1 MPAPITTI
9 DLMRH
14 GEPVGGRKYRG
25 QTDDPLS
32 EKGWQ
37 QMRAALGAHKPWQH
51 IVSSPLTRCLAFAT
65 EVAQRH
71 TLPLSIDARF
81 MEVKFGVWEGKT
93 ADQLRAAD
101 PDVIERFK
109 RDPINQRPTG
119 AEPLADFLARVREG
133 WSDLLKE
140 HAGKHVLLVCHA
152 GVIRM
157 VLAHALNLP
166 LASTYRIDVPS
177 AGLTRLKVQGL
188 GDAAQ
193 HQLLFH
199 HGRLSNE

>member
-1 MPAPITTI
+1 MSEPITTI
-9 DLMRH
+9 DLLRH

-25 QTDDPLS
+25 QIDDPLS
-32 EKGWQ
+32 DKGWQ
-37 QMRAALGAHKPWQH
+37 QMRATVGEHKPWQR
-51 IVSSPLTRCLAFAT
+51 IVSSPLSRCIAFAT
-65 EVAQRH
+65 ELAQQH
-71 TLPLSIDARF
+71 DLPLSVDARF

-93 ADQLRAAD
+93 ADQLRADD

-109 RDPINQRPTG
+109 RDPLNQRPAG
-119 AEPLADFLARVREG
+119 AERLEDFLARVRDG
-133 WSDLLKE
+133 WNDLLVE

-157 VLAHALNLP
+157 ALAHALNLP

-177 AGLTRLKVQGL
+177 AGLTRIRVQGL
-188 GDAAQ
+188 GESAQ

-199 HGRLSNE
+199 HGQPG

>member
-1 MPAPITTI
+1 MPEGFTTI
-9 DLMRH
+9 DLLRH

-32 EKGWQ
+32 DKGWQ
-37 QMRAALGAHKPWQH
+37 QMRAAVGEHQPWQQ
-51 IVSSPLTRCLAFAT
+51 IVSSPLSRCLAFAT
-65 EVAQRH
+65 ELAQRH
-71 TLPLSIDARF
+71 ALPLSVDARF
-81 MEVKFGVWEGKT
+81 MEVKFGVWEGQT
-93 ADQLRAAD
+93 ADQLRASD
-101 PDVIERFK
+101 PEVIERFK
-109 RDPINQRPTG
+109 RDPISQRPEG
-119 AEPLADFLARVREG
+119 AERLEDFFARVRGG
-133 WSDLLKE
+133 WSDLLAAQ
-140 HAGKHVLLVCHA
+140 AGKHVLLVCHA

-177 AGLTRLKVQGL
+177 AGLTRLRVQGV

-199 HGRLSNE
+199 HGQL

>member
-1 MPAPITTI
+1 MPECITTI
-9 DLMRH
+9 DLLRH

-37 QMRAALGAHKPWQH
+37 QMRAAVGEHKPWQH
-51 IVSSPLTRCLAFAT
+51 IVSSPLSRCLDFAI
-65 EVAQRH
+65 ELAQRH
-71 TLPLSIDARF
+71 DLPLGVEPRF
-81 MEVKFGVWEGKT
+81 MEVQFGAWEGKT
-93 ADQLRAAD
+93 AAQLNTEN
-101 PDVIERFK
+101 PGVIERFK
-109 RDPINQRPTG
+109 RAPITQRPAG
-119 AEPLADFLARVREG
+119 AERLEDFLSRVRG
-133 WSDLLKE
+133 AWNDLLTQQ
-140 HAGKHVLLVCHA
+140 AGKHILLVGHA

-177 AGLTRLKVQGL
+177 AGLTRIQVQGV
-188 GDAAQ
+188 GEDAQ

-199 HGRLSNE
+199 HGAL

>member
-1 MPAPITTI
+1 MSRCITTI
-9 DLMRH
+9 DLLRH

-37 QMRAALGAHKPWQH
+37 QMRAAVGEHKPWQH
-51 IVSSPLTRCLAFAT
+51 IVSSPLSRCLAFAT
-65 EVAQRH
+65 ELAQQH
-71 TLPLSIDARF
+71 DLPLSVDARF
-81 MEVKFGVWEGKT
+81 MEVQFGVWEGKT
-93 ADQLRAAD
+93 AEQLRAAD

-109 RDPINQRPTG
+109 RDPINQRPAG
-119 AEPLADFLARVREG
+119 AEPLADFFARVRAG
-133 WSDLLKE
+133 WNDLLTE
-140 HAGKHVLLVCHA
+140 QANKHVLVVCHA

-177 AGLTRLKVQGL
+177 AGFTRIQVRGAGEQT
-188 GDAAQ
+188 Q
-193 HQLLFH
+193 HLLLFH
-199 HGRLSNE
+199 HGKP